1 MPLHVSTESPS
12 AIAQSLESSSSK
24 PSFLVVYASH
34 VDGKSWCGDC
44 RDAEPLVDAKFADR
58 AYDVKV
64 VYAGLK
70 DEWRKADNPW
80 KQAPFSVTN
89 LPTLIKVTGN
99 ASVKHEGKTET
110 NGRDWWKKMCMIRRS
125 WMLLSGHN
133 PSKSISD
140 AKVGIRDG
148 HVLDINHA
156 QPREFI

>member
-1 MPLHVSTESPS
+1 MRFKKHDHDHDHFHLTIINMPLHVSTESPS

-70 DEWRKADNPW
+70 DE
-80 KQAPFSVTN
+80 
-89 LPTLIKVTGN
+89 
-99 ASVKHEGKTET
+99 
-110 NGRDWWKKMCMIRRS
+110 
-125 WMLLSGHN
+125 
-133 PSKSISD
+133 
-140 AKVGIRDG
+140 
-148 HVLDINHA
+148 
-156 QPREFI
+156 